1 MEDGTNEGEKKAEA
15 KQVKIAAVMRAGE
28 AWTRAEAI
36 AFSASMS
43 PAIDGPPFEKKKQWV
58 LCLQTQLV
66 IEYQRTFVQEVNE
79 EADHGAPDILLL
91 LHFLVVLGEHTHV
104 LDIADV
110 SEGKLRQ
117 TVTVRSQKVLQNAEG
132 CAVVCFFLL
141 QKGKPS

>member
-1 MEDGTNEGEKKAEA
+1 MEDGTNKGEKKAET

-43 PAIDGPPFEKKKQWV
+43 PAIDGPLFEKKQWV

-91 LHFLVVLGEHTHV
+91 LPFLVVLGEHKHV

-132 CAVVCFFLL
+132 RAVVCFFLL